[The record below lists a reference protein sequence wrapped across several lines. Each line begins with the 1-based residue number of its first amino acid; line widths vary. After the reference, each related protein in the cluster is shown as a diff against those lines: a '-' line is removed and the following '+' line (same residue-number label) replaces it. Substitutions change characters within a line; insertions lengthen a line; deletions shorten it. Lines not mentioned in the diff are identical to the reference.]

1 MTRVY
6 GGLPKG
12 GCTVVSTKR
21 LISIG
26 AAGLTIP
33 NKEFV
38 LITPLSKRDCQVVYN
53 DRDTEVLTEYNQSR
67 FRYPYKNELQG

>member
-6 GGLPKG
+6 GGLPKD
-12 GCTVVSTKR
+12 GCTVVSIQR

-26 AAGLTIP
+26 DTGLTIP

-38 LITPLSKRDCQVVYN
+38 LITPLSNHHCQVVYN
-53 DRDTEVLTEYNQSR
+53 DKGTEVLAEYNPHR
-67 FRYPYKNELQG
+67 FRYPPTKTS